1 MSDAPEPS
9 DPQAAPLARLVLW
22 ARRFAALDV
31 GAEDTLSAATDF
43 DAWEQR
49 FMAQRLRPLLLL
61 GFLGIVS
68 FAIGDVLFYSDQL
81 AHLFSI
87 RAVWLGALTLLA
99 LAYASS
105 LGRARPELF
114 VAGFLLVMGGG
125 DTHLTIAL
133 GGFESDYYAGINLI
147 FIGTAVLVPVRW
159 RLHVLAQ
166 TAVVAYYYIS
176 HIAAGTGKLFTVA
189 AGENLFFFFW
199 TCLLLDI
206 SVALY
211 SRLQRAEY
219 NTRIRLQGALQ
230 VSERSRLRNEFYANM
245 NHELRTPLTL
255 ILGGFRTLQRA
266 NDEATR
272 KTVVQAGLRNAAR
285 LLWLINSMLDIAR
298 IESGRAELQRRVTD
312 LSALVKS
319 VAVGFES
326 SADRRRISLGG
337 VEAAVLAEVDPT
349 RLRSVLYN
357 LLSNAFK
364 YSDPTGEI
372 AVSLRAEGDAVVL
385 AVSDSGQGINPE
397 QLGELFKRFQR
408 GDAVSAWEDGSGI
421 GLALVK
427 EIIDAHKGRVTVE
440 SSPGRGAT
448 FTVRLPQGD
457 VSGGA
462 VAPPEE
468 GGFDPAA
475 WLVSGGGVVGGS
487 DPGQETRARPAA
499 ADAAMVLVVEDNQDL
514 REYLV
519 RLLSRDY
526 HVVAVPTAEL
536 ALQRAQ
542 ELQPDVVL
550 SDMMLPGQ
558 TGAEL
563 LAALR
568 ADPER
573 RDLPVMF
580 LTALT
585 AADARVQAL
594 QGGADDYLTK
604 PFIEDELLARLRN
617 LVRARRQQRDAAAM
631 NQQLHATLERQLSM
645 LVRAGQLR
653 DVFPGLQGGA
663 ADAPAPSRRRVTLLM
678 IELTGAVALSER
690 LDPVALRARLDE
702 ALREASA
709 AVIAWRGAVVFAAGD
724 GLWASFEESA
734 EEPAHAAAQR
744 AASAALELRDR
755 LASLESASTRRG
767 GELLW
772 GLRGALHTGPCIFG
786 EWGAELA
793 RATAP
798 VGVNVQL
805 CRALLAAAEPG
816 ELLCSQVTWT
826 LLESSVP
833 GRSVGARAT
842 AGGRSVE
849 VFRLTSKA
857 KEEPQAAGQGL
868 DPSGGASDPEG
879 AR

>member
-1 MSDAPEPS
+1 MSDAPAPS
-9 DPQAAPLARLVLW
+9 DPDAAPLTRLVLW
-22 ARRFAALDV
+22 VRRFAALDV
-31 GAEDTLSAATDF
+31 GAEDTLSAATNF

-49 FMAQRLRPLLLL
+49 FMVQRLRPLLLL

-81 AHLFSI
+81 AQLLSI
-87 RAVWLGALTLLA
+87 RLVWLGFLSLLT

-159 RLHVLAQ
+159 PLHVIAQ
-166 TAVVAYYYIS
+166 CAVVAYYYAS
-176 HIAAGTGKLFTVA
+176 HVVAGTGDLGSVA
-189 AGENLFFFFW
+189 SGENLFFFFW

-219 NTRIRLQGALQ
+219 NTRLRLQGALQ
-230 VSERSRLRNEFYANM
+230 VSERSRLRNEFYANI

-298 IESGRAELQRRVTD
+298 IESGRAELQRRATD
-312 LSALVKS
+312 LTALVRS

-337 VEAAVLAEVDPT
+337 VEPAVLAEVDPS

-372 AVSLRAEGDAVVL
+372 AVSLRGEGDEVVL

-427 EIIDAHKGRVTVE
+427 EIVDAHKGRVSVE

-448 FTVRLPQGD
+448 FTVRLPRGD

-468 GGFDPAA
+468 GGFDPAV
-475 WLVSGGGVVGGS
+475 WLVGGAAGVS
-487 DPGQETRARPAA
+487 ADPGPEQRARPAA
-499 ADAAMVLVVEDNQDL
+499 ADAAMVLVV
-514 REYLV
+514 
-519 RLLSRDY
+519 
-526 HVVAVPTAEL
+526 
-536 ALQRAQ
+536 
-542 ELQPDVVL
+542 
-550 SDMMLPGQ
+550 
-558 TGAEL
+558 
-563 LAALR
+563 
-568 ADPER
+568 
-573 RDLPVMF
+573 
-580 LTALT
+580 
-585 AADARVQAL
+585 
-594 QGGADDYLTK
+594 
-604 PFIEDELLARLRN
+604 
-617 LVRARRQQRDAAAM
+617 
-631 NQQLHATLERQLSM
+631 
-645 LVRAGQLR
+645 
-653 DVFPGLQGGA
+653 
-663 ADAPAPSRRRVTLLM
+663 
-678 IELTGAVALSER
+678 
-690 LDPVALRARLDE
+690 
-702 ALREASA
+702 
-709 AVIAWRGAVVFAAGD
+709 
-724 GLWASFEESA
+724 
-734 EEPAHAAAQR
+734 
-744 AASAALELRDR
+744 
-755 LASLESASTRRG
+755 
-767 GELLW
+767 
-772 GLRGALHTGPCIFG
+772 
-786 EWGAELA
+786 
-793 RATAP
+793 
-798 VGVNVQL
+798 
-805 CRALLAAAEPG
+805 
-816 ELLCSQVTWT
+816 
-826 LLESSVP
+826 
-833 GRSVGARAT
+833 
-842 AGGRSVE
+842 
-849 VFRLTSKA
+849 
-857 KEEPQAAGQGL
+857 
-868 DPSGGASDPEG
+868 
-879 AR
+879 